1 MISSSASE
9 RAETASAATE
19 ADASTAA
26 AHEATKGTR
35 GKQYFFSKFPI
46 HILDVT
52 YFLSDQIMEV
62 IRANMAGFS
71 CLMLISYK
79 NLTSGSSNRHMNN

>member
-35 GKQYFFSKFPI
+35 GKQYFFFKVPQTYTGCHVFLVRSNHGSNKSK
-46 HILDVT
+46 
-52 YFLSDQIMEV
+52 Y
-62 IRANMAGFS
+62 G
-71 CLMLISYK
+71 LMLISYK
-79 NLTSGSSNRHMNN
+79 NLTSGFTRM

>member
-35 GKQYFFSKFPI
+35 GKQYFFSRFPI
-46 HILDVT
+46 YINSGCHV
-52 YFLSDQIMEV
+52 FLVRS
-62 IRANMAGFS
+62 NHGS
-71 CLMLISYK
+71 NKSKYGLMLISYK
-79 NLTSGSSNRHMNN
+79 NLTSGFTRM